1 MSAEL
6 ASVPWYRT
14 ITSSQWKAL
23 WAAKLGWM
31 LDAMDFLIYAMALTK
46 LKDYFDFNDDMAGL
60 LGTITLLVSAVG
72 GLAFGV
78 IADRIG
84 RTRALM
90 ATIIIFSV
98 CSLGTATSQALW
110 QLALWRALLGIGM
123 GGEWASGSTLI
134 SETWPAQH
142 R

>member
-1 MSAEL
+1 MSEATI
-6 ASVPWYRT
+6 PWYRT
-14 ITSSQWKAL
+14 ITRSQWKAL

-46 LKDYFDFNDDMAGL
+46 LQTYFDFDQSFAGL
-60 LGTITLLVSAVG
+60 LGTVTLLISAVG

-90 ATIIIFSV
+90 ATILIFSL
-98 CSLGTATSQALW
+98 CSLGTATSQYLW
-110 QLALWRALLGIGM
+110 QLALWRALLGR
-123 GGEWASGSTLI
+123 
-134 SETWPAQH
+134 SEERRVGKECRSRWSPYH
-142 R
+142 